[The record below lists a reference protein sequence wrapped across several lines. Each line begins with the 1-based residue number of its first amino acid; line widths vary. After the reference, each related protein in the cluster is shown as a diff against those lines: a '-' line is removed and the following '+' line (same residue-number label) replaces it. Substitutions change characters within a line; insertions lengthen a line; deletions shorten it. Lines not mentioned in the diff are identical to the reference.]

1 MQEALA
7 SLKLL
12 AALYLFFHA
21 IVLSPDNISF
31 FSQFLF
37 MCSVVK
43 IQVIGSKYTPPTD
56 EVEHIDRKVSRIF
69 YRFNENRDL
78 AVIVDF
84 NNVLAHVHDDRK
96 SELPSDLSM
105 FYFAKI
111 YGDHNT
117 TYYLRHD
124 AEIFLLALSQV
135 AEVFLWSSRNHRNLE
150 TAIDKCL
157 TQAKRC
163 LSGWLSQN
171 TCHVSSW
178 TFDNPP
184 KPMFFKK
191 LETFW
196 YLFPKF
202 NKSNTLVLDDSLY
215 KMYFNDPSC
224 YVILPQLEKQNE
236 RQWEDFLK
244 KDVAEFVC
252 QWAESCDRAK
262 TVSECP
268 FDARKEAR
276 AQSNWDIVD
285 LKVLQKRG
293 KIASPEMPKRPH
305 KYTRPKRT

>member
-84 NNVLAHVHDDRK
+84 NNVLAHVHDKRK
-96 SELPSDLSM
+96 AELPPDLSM

-135 AEVFLWSSRNHRNLE
+135 AEVFL
-150 TAIDKCL
+150 
-157 TQAKRC
+157 
-163 LSGWLSQN
+163 
-171 TCHVSSW
+171 
-178 TFDNPP
+178 
-184 KPMFFKK
+184 
-191 LETFW
+191 
-196 YLFPKF
+196 
-202 NKSNTLVLDDSLY
+202 
-215 KMYFNDPSC
+215 
-224 YVILPQLEKQNE
+224 
-236 RQWEDFLK
+236 
-244 KDVAEFVC
+244 
-252 QWAESCDRAK
+252 
-262 TVSECP
+262 
-268 FDARKEAR
+268 
-276 AQSNWDIVD
+276 
-285 LKVLQKRG
+285 
-293 KIASPEMPKRPH
+293 
-305 KYTRPKRT
+305 